1 MKEQQDHAGAH
12 CDRGGIGVVPR
23 VPGRL
28 GHQAFRR
35 RSDVGGAV
43 RAGFVIGGVW
53 LAPEH
58 VRVRRIEQRWYAE
71 HPDTEQER
79 LSG

>member
-1 MKEQQDHAGAH
+1 MPALIV
-12 CDRGGIGVVPR
+12 IGVALVLF
-23 VPGRL
+23 VACL
-28 GHQAFRR
+28 AALATKH
-35 RSDVGGAV
+35 SDVGLTLAALCA
-43 RAGFVIGGVW
+43 AGFVIGGVW
-53 LAPEH
+53 LALEH

>member
-1 MKEQQDHAGAH
+1 MPALIV
-12 CDRGGIGVVPR
+12 IGVALVLF
-23 VPGRL
+23 VACLAALATKHSG
-28 GHQAFRR
+28 
-35 RSDVGGAV
+35 VGLTLAALCA
-43 RAGFVIGGVW
+43 AGFVIGGVW
-53 LAPEH
+53 LALEH

>member
-1 MKEQQDHAGAH
+1 MAAL
-12 CDRGGIGVVPR
+12 C
-23 VPGRL
+23 
-28 GHQAFRR
+28 A
-35 RSDVGGAV
+35 
-43 RAGFVIGGVW
+43 AGFVIGGVW